1 MRKRKRNLIAVLIV
15 CSMAVLAG
23 KARSATEQEMHV
35 ADAWLALKSG
45 DAVVLM
51 RHALAPGIGDPPDFN
66 LEDCS
71 TQRNLSEAGRMQAK
85 AIGDVIRANG
95 VIEAMILSSE
105 WCRCMETARLLNLG
119 TPEPAAMLNSF
130 FQDRQSEQ
138 AQTLAL
144 SESLKKW
151 LHSSGEVRVLVTH
164 QVNISAL
171 TGQFASSGEMLIV
184 TMENDGPVVL
194 ARVSTE

>member
-138 AQTLAL
+138 AQTMAL

>member
-51 RHALAPGIGDPPDFN
+51 RHAIAPGIGDPPDFN

>member
-1 MRKRKRNLIAVLIV
+1 MRNRKRNLIAVLIV

>member
-1 MRKRKRNLIAVLIV
+1 MRNRKRNLIAVLIV

-138 AQTLAL
+138 AQTMAL

>member
-184 TMENDGPVVL
+184 TMENDEPVVL